1 MRKLRTRSATMLIAL
16 AGLAALSPAAASAQ
30 ARGEVAGQV
39 TAAESGAALSGAQV
53 RIAGTARQTV
63 TDAGG
68 RYRLTGVAPGS
79 YTLTVS
85 VIGRA
90 AGSRPVTVAAG
101 ETATANFSLAAS
113 AIALE
118 GVVVNAVTGQAQR
131 RVEVGTNVGQIN
143 VAEIEKGAITQVS
156 DVLQGRVAGVTLQ
169 GATGQAG
176 SGQRIRI
183 RGANSLSLSNDPL
196 VYIDGVLSSTSRGGI
211 SLGGQDYSRL
221 NDINPEDIQNME
233 ILKGPAASAIYGTA
247 AANGVILITTRRGRA
262 GRPAWKGYAEAG
274 RSTDVT
280 AYPDNFIALQ
290 SFGTGSEPIYDI
302 ANGGVLNT
310 RNVFGATAPYAVCPN
325 YLAALAPGTTGACTQ
340 NVLSSFNPFTDS
352 RTSPFQDGSNS
363 KIGMSV
369 SGGSEA
375 LTYYISGDRQTELGV
390 LRPNDLERISLRS
403 NLNAKVGSQA
413 NIAINGSYVK
423 SDLNRLSSDNSVFSP
438 LINLALGTAQYL
450 PGMETD
456 TVGRPGSRLGSYFGY
471 NYEDQRRLTADQAI
485 DRFIVGANGNYTPL
499 SWLRLNG
506 NAGLDFFARYDRQ
519 TTEPNYFP
527 LSQTYTLGFRDAYR
541 ANNYQYTA
549 NASAVGTFDLTSN
562 IVSTSTVGGSF
573 QRALFEQINCFGA
586 GIPGGTRSCAAT
598 TSLFSVNESYT
609 DARTLGAFAR
619 QEFAIN
625 DRLFVAA
632 SIRADNNSGLV
643 SGLIYYPS
651 ANASWVVSDE
661 PFFPEL
667 GFLNQLRLRVA
678 AGQSGQRPGFG
689 QAETFF
695 GSRVVQSGSL
705 ELPSLILTS
714 TGNPNLKPERTTE
727 YEGGFDLGLFD
738 DRISADYTYFTR
750 RSEDALIARNLP
762 PSAGLTGS
770 VFENLGSVRNWG
782 QELGLSARI
791 LERDNFRFNA
801 RLTATTL
808 RNEIE
813 ELGKGIAPISL
824 NRGAQAHREGF
835 PTGAFYALPIKY
847 NDADGNGKLSRSE
860 VTVDSSKFLVVNT
873 TNQQRIAQ
881 GFTRDTLQTSL
892 VGPALPTNTQGLS
905 GELTLFKNLTVS
917 TLFERRAGN
926 KQLDYTT
933 FFRCRTQGQTSAF
946 YSQCSALANPNA
958 SLEEQAAYIGAQFI
972 GSTPFGYIQDAD
984 FIKWRELSVRLGV
997 PEALAG
1003 RFTGLRGASISLSG
1017 RNLKTWTDYTGLDP
1031 EINEGGGG
1039 ANFSQNE
1046 FNTQP
1051 PVRVYQLR
1059 FDFNF

>member
-1 MRKLRTRSATMLIAL
+1 MLIAL

-79 YTLTVS
+79 YTLNVS

-274 RSTDVT
+274 RSSDVT
-280 AYPDNFIALQ
+280 DYPTNFVALQ
-290 SFGTGSEPIYDI
+290 AFDATKDVYLISAASRGF
-302 ANGGVLNT
+302 LNT
-310 RNVFGATAPYAVCPN
+310 RNNFGATAPYALCPN
-325 YLAALAPGTTGACTQ
+325 YLAGLAPGTTGACTQ
-340 NVLSSFNPFTDS
+340 DVLLSFNPFSDS
-352 RTSPFQDGSNS
+352 RTTPFEDGSNS
-363 KIGMSV
+363 KLGMSV
-369 SGGSEA
+369 SGGSES
-375 LTYYISGDRQTELGV
+375 LTYYISGDRQTEAGV

-403 NLNAKVGSQA
+403 NLNAKVGNQA
-413 NIAINGSYVK
+413 NIAINASYVK

-438 LINLALGTAQYL
+438 LINLGLGTAQYL
-450 PGMETD
+450 PGMESD
-456 TVGRPGSRLGSYFGY
+456 TIRSPGARLGSYFGY
-471 NYEDQRRLTADQAI
+471 NFADQRRLTADQAI

-499 SWLRLNG
+499 SWLRVNG

-519 TTEPNYFP
+519 TTDPNYFP
-527 LSQTYTLGFRDAYR
+527 LSQTYLLGFRDAYR

-562 IVSTSTVGGSF
+562 VVSTSTLGGSF
-573 QRALFEQINCFGA
+573 QRSLFEQINCFGA

-625 DRLFVAA
+625 DRLFVAG

-695 GSRVVQSGSL
+695 GSRVVQSGGV

-727 YEGGFDLGLFD
+727 YEGGFDLGLFG

-813 ELGKGIAPISL
+813 ELGKGIAPISF
-824 NRGAQAHREGF
+824 NRGSQAHREGF

-847 NDADGNGKLSRSE
+847 SDKDGNGKLTRTE
-860 VTVDSSKFLVVNT
+860 VQVDSSKFLVVASDSA
-873 TNQQRIAQ
+873 RRAA
-881 GFTRDTLQTSL
+881 GFTRDTLATSL

-905 GELTLFKNLTVS
+905 GELTLFKNLTIS

-933 FFRCRTQGQTSAF
+933 FFRCRTQGQTSASF
-946 YSQCSALANPNA
+946 SQCSALANPNA
-958 SLEEQAAYIGAQFI
+958 SIEEQAAYIGAQFPEF
-972 GSTPFGYIQDAD
+972 GATPFGYIQDAD